1 MPIPFQ
7 GRNLIFQLVRRHRNS
22 QCYLKPP
29 KKWTNNA
36 VAKKCFR
43 EMSWPKSPPCGLRA
57 SFQMQRKLG
66 PLATMMSSSIQ
77 KIGFSAP
84 DEIVAKSHEV
94 DAILPCHSEHFNAD
108 VVARMSD
115 RVKIIA
121 NHSVGVDHCDFTGLE
136 GQRCRRHQHTPDVLS
151 DATAEIALLLMLAA
165 ARRAGEGDRL
175 VRAGNW
181 DSWSPAFMVG
191 TQMTGKRL
199 GIVGMGRVGR
209 AFAKLVQ
216 GFGMEIHYYNRRQ
229 LPPEQE
235 AGAIY
240 HAAIEDLLPHCQF
253 VSLHCPATP
262 ETLNL
267 MNAER
272 FALLPEG
279 AILVNTARGTLIDE
293 AALDR
298 RTKLGS
304 SLPAA
309 GLDVFQTGAWRQS
322 AASPSSTTFACYRI
336 SVVPRAKLEMR
347 WVFERSITSTH
358 SLRAERSLAISSS
371 RGSAGGWDFHGV
383 LQAIRADEN
392 GKHFHWP
399 LGPMFSPLCGWR

>member
-1 MPIPFQ
+1 MAE
-7 GRNLIFQLVRRHRNS
+7 
-22 QCYLKPP
+22 KPAL
-29 KKWTNNA
+29 WIT
-36 VAKKCFR
+36 
-43 EMSWPKSPPCGLRA
+43 
-57 SFQMQRKLG
+57 RKLSD
-66 PLATMMSSSIQ
+66 ATEARAARDYDVQ
-77 KIGFSAP
+77 LNPEDRVFTP

-108 VVARMSD
+108 VVARMSN

-121 NHSVGVDHCDFTGLE
+121 NHSVGVDHCDLQALKAKGVVVTN
-136 GQRCRRHQHTPDVLS
+136 TPDVLS

-216 GFGMEIHYYNRRQ
+216 GFGMEIHYYNRRP

-240 HAAIEDLLPHCQF
+240 HATIEDLLPHCQF

-293 AALDR
+293 AALIDA
-298 RTKLGS
+298 LS
-304 SLPAA
+304 SGRLAGA
-309 GLDVFQTGAWRQS
+309 GLDVFQLEPGGNPQL
-322 AASPSSTTFACYRI
+322 
-336 SVVPRAKLEMR
+336 AKLDN
-347 WVFERSITSTH
+347 VFMLPHI
-358 SLRAERSLAISSS
+358 
-371 RGSAGGWDFHGV
+371 GSATRETRDAMGF
-383 LQAIRADEN
+383 RALDNLDAFFAGEKP
-392 GKHFHWP
+392 GDQ
-399 LGPMFSPLCGWR
+399 LI